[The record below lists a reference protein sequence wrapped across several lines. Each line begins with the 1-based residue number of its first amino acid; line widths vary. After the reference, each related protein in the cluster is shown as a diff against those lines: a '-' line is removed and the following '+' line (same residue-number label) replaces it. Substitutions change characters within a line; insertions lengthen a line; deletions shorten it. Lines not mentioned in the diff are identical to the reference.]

1 MNKLSKEKIQRLIVV
16 GVVTLVV
23 IGGLY
28 AFVIRKQMA
37 SINETRQKIEE
48 AEQKIEVGNK
58 WVSRKKEIEQDL
70 DDITK
75 KLKEIESGMAAGD
88 HYLWFDSLIKN
99 FQLTHGKVRVPRI
112 SRPENVKVGVFPEF
126 PYQAVKYIVQG
137 TAYYHDLGKFVA
149 DFENEFKYM
158 RLQNLELRPVSALET
173 SDPEKLEFSLEIV
186 TLVKPIQE

>member
-1 MNKLSKEKIQRLIVV
+1 MNKLSKEKIQQLIVL
-16 GVVTLVV
+16 GVVTLFVM
-23 IGGLY
+23 GGLY
-28 AFVIRKQMA
+28 LFVIRQQRA
-37 SINETRQKIEE
+37 SIKETRKKIGEVEE
-48 AEQKIEVGNK
+48 KIKIGEGWK
-58 WVSRKKEIEQDL
+58 SRKTEVEQGL
-70 DDITK
+70 EETTK

-99 FQLTHGKVRVPRI
+99 FQITHGKVRVPRI

-158 RLQNLELRPVSALET
+158 RLQNLELRPVSSLET